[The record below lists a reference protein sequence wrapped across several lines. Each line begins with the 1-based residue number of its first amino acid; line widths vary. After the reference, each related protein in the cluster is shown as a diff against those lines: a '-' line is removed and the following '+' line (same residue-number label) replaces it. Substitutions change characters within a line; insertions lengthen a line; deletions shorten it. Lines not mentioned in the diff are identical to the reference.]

1 MNEKS
6 GEEFQKDQV
15 QEKINLEFENN
26 YEEFQY

>member
-15 QEKINLEFENN
+15 QEKINLELENN

>member
-1 MNEKS
+1 MDENP

-26 YEEFQY
+26 YEEFF

>member
-15 QEKINLEFENN
+15 QEKINLELENN
-26 YEEFQY
+26 YEELQY

>member
-1 MNEKS
+1 MDENP